1 MGCNEANWDK
11 RSKDPF
17 VNATDRTAPLP
28 RVSGGRFPLP
38 LLSPGDAA
46 GKRRCFM
53 FRNLLPGQRA
63 PSLCDGFASRTVFSP
78 SSAYALTQRGG
89 ERGGERGT
97 RTTRLQHSL
106 WLLHREGVGAA
117 FPGFPQEKGLLT
129 QSREQDHCR
138 QSTVALQGTAE
149 PLVSQWAMNCS
160 QSRVASRS
168 RAPWGRPLTE
178 LLPSRTHSE
187 RSWGTG
193 PEGLLRASPAG
204 SSRPGTLRPVTVLAL

>member
-1 MGCNEANWDK
+1 MALKWLHFACDAPDVPMGCNEANWDK

-46 GKRRCFM
+46 VKRRCFM

-63 PSLCDGFASRTVFSP
+63 PSLCEGFASRTVFSP

-89 ERGGERGT
+89 EHGWEHGWEHGGEHGT

-117 FPGFPQEKGLLT
+117 FSGFPQEKGLLT

-138 QSTVALQGTAE
+138 QSTVALAGHCRALGKSMSDEMLPEQSGFQELSPLGKAFDRTA
-149 PLVSQWAMNCS
+149 PQQNSL
-160 QSRVASRS
+160 
-168 RAPWGRPLTE
+168 
-178 LLPSRTHSE
+178 
-187 RSWGTG
+187 
-193 PEGLLRASPAG
+193 
-204 SSRPGTLRPVTVLAL
+204 